1 MLWIHCHIVTKPY
14 VQSVIYADF
23 IILNNI
29 MFGKLYC
36 TELQYNFTY
45 DSIQLYLG
53 SVMSRNKIVNR
64 IKKNSPFSDKSCL
77 KGISLTRRGIL
88 FPLSA
93 PVIPSYFQN

>member
-1 MLWIHCHIVTKPY
+1 
-14 VQSVIYADF
+14 
-23 IILNNI
+23 
-29 MFGKLYC
+29 
-36 TELQYNFTY
+36 
-45 DSIQLYLG
+45 
-53 SVMSRNKIVNR
+53 MSRNKIVNR